1 MPIMLKRAYAV
12 PQDEDG
18 FRILVDRLWPRGLG
32 KEHLRLD
39 AWLKEIAPSD
49 NLRQWF
55 GHDPEKWDEFK
66 RRYFEEL
73 GNNRELVEDLRAKGG
88 TARITLVYGARDEKR
103 NNAVALREYLLK
115 GGSADPRE
123 SG

>member
-1 MPIMLKRAYAV
+1 MLKRAYAV

-115 GGSADPRE
+115 GGSADPRK

>member
-115 GGSADPRE
+115 GGSADPRK